1 MVEAGWR
8 RLRRYGPEPLALSV
22 FRNRPISSPVPIGA
36 DFGLA
41 MASTTYCLD
50 PRRVVSH
57 TYAHRDSFRNNQNNT
72 WFSRANRKQMIDE
85 VVDRAK
91 IIRRTLNGTISFASR
106 DLVATSSTVW
116 NNRVFGPNPGS
127 KRLFWFGR
135 CTETY
140 RFSMSPWCSNSL
152 KRRGF
157 TCQPYIGRLGE
168 YQVRVSLFAGHYCKW
183 RSSGPGGSSGKLHGY
198 DSGGLPSNRSRG
210 TPQRIPA
217 TVVWFRNLS

>member
-1 MVEAGWR
+1 MVQPGESEADDR
-8 RLRRYGPEPLALSV
+8 RSGGSGQDNPAYIERY
-22 FRNRPISSPVPIGA
+22 
-36 DFGLA
+36 
-41 MASTTYCLD
+41 
-50 PRRVVSH
+50 
-57 TYAHRDSFRNNQNNT
+57 
-72 WFSRANRKQMIDE
+72 
-85 VVDRAK
+85 
-91 IIRRTLNGTISFASR
+91 
-106 DLVATSSTVW
+106 DLV
-116 NNRVFGPNPGS
+116 RILGFGGDIMHWLNPGLYRVHPVS